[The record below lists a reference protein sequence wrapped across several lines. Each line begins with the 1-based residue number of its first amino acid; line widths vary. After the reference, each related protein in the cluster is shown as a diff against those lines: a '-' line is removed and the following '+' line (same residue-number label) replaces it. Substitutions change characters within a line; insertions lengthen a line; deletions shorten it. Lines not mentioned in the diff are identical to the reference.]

1 MKRFKAT
8 LLAVLFMIPFL
19 YACQEGTDVVE
30 SGTYQGTVDE
40 VEPEKTEIYV
50 ETQDNKRLE
59 LYFNENTSLTRNGE
73 TVAFD
78 QLEKGQRVEVEVEKV
93 GQRLEPIAVRIME

>member
-8 LLAVLFMIPFL
+8 LLAILFMIPLL
-19 YACQEGTDVVE
+19 YACSEGTDVVE

-78 QLEKGQRVEVEVEKV
+78 QLEKGQQVEVEVEKV